1 MFFKRKR
8 PLSDLF
14 SENFVDLHS
23 HLLPGIDDGAKT
35 VAHSVQLIRELHE
48 LGIKNFITTPHVMGE
63 VYPNT
68 PEIIQH
74 TLLTVQSELKVAGLT
89 AINIQAAA
97 EYLLDDRFSA
107 LLQKRELLTIHKSMV
122 LVELSYFNPPLN
134 LKELLFEL
142 QLAGYTPL
150 LAHPERY
157 VFWHRTP
164 SVFEELKTA
173 GCKFQLNLLSLTK
186 HYGEAVYKASV
197 YLLKNNMV
205 DYVGTDVH
213 HSHHIK
219 LLQHKIDAKLLA
231 LLVPVVERNSQLLG

>member
-8 PLSDLF
+8 PLSELF
-14 SENFVDLHS
+14 SENFVDIHS

-35 VAHSVQLIRELHE
+35 MADSLNLIKELSK
-48 LGIKNFITTPHVMGE
+48 LGVKNFMTTPHIMGE

-68 PEIIQH
+68 PAIIQ
-74 TLLTVQSELKVAGLT
+74 QQLKLIRQALEEAAMEDVKLF
-89 AINIQAAA
+89 AAA
-97 EYLLDDRFSA
+97 EYMLDDRFTA
-107 LLQKRELLTIHKSMV
+107 LLKKKELLTIHKNMV

-134 LKELLFEL
+134 LKELLFEM

-157 VFWHRTP
+157 VFWHNNLNM
-164 SVFEELKTA
+164 FEQLKIA

-186 HYGEAVYKASV
+186 HYGEAVYKTSV
-197 YLLKNNMV
+197 HLLKHKMI

-213 HSHHIK
+213 HLQHIK
-219 LLQHKIDAKLLA
+219 MLQQKIDAQLFA
-231 LLVPVVERNSQLLG
+231 LVQEAAARNSELRT